1 MSGESENL
9 RRLLSLPIFT
19 QTFDLFS
26 GPGPRLAWE
35 CCWPRP
41 TWSPRL
47 QTGFKTGFWT
57 GSAEFRKISCCA
69 EGHLANGQIQ
79 NPTISSQYFN
89 PNKTAA
95 KISSEFCAKK
105 NLWWTFCQKK
115 FSKIDENFAAR
126 WSAIFPAKT
135 SFQFWSL
142 HRRKKNDET
151 QQRRLSK
158 KNSRN
163 TFKKKNFR
171 LSEAPVKKKNTIK
184 QQSNGILRGRSC

>member
-19 QTFDLFS
+19 QTSDLFS

-69 EGHLANGQIQ
+69 EGHLASGQIQ

-105 NLWWTFCQKK
+105 TFEGLFAEKK
-115 FSKIDENFAAR
+115 FPKIDENFAAR
-126 WSAIFPAKT
+126 WSAIVPAKT

-158 KNSRN
+158 KN
-163 TFKKKNFR
+163 FKKH
-171 LSEAPVKKKNTIK
+171 V
-184 QQSNGILRGRSC
+184 

>member
-19 QTFDLFS
+19 QTSDLFS

-105 NLWWTFCQKK
+105 KPLMDFLPKK
-115 FSKIDENFAAR
+115 VLENRRKFRRQVVGDFSRQN
-126 WSAIFPAKT
+126 
-135 SFQFWSL
+135 QFSVL
-142 HRRKKNDET
+142 IASPKKKNDET

-158 KNSRN
+158 KN
-163 TFKKKNFR
+163 FKKH
-171 LSEAPVKKKNTIK
+171 V
-184 QQSNGILRGRSC
+184 

>member
-19 QTFDLFS
+19 QTSDLFS

-89 PNKTAA
+89 PKKRRENLVPSFVQKKTFDGLFAKKSSRKST
-95 KISSEFCAKK
+95 KISPPGGRRFFPPKPVFSFDRFTEEKK
-105 NLWWTFCQKK
+105 MTKLNNDGFPKK
-115 FSKIDENFAAR
+115 I
-126 WSAIFPAKT
+126 
-135 SFQFWSL
+135 
-142 HRRKKNDET
+142 
-151 QQRRLSK
+151 
-158 KNSRN
+158 SRN
-163 TFKKKNFR
+163 TFKKNNFR